1 MINFFSKYK
10 VIFYSINFFMIV
22 LYIFPG
28 SLLGCIFL
36 DDCDTQPQITSNFAL
51 ISSNHVY
58 IFVLI
63 SLVGFFTFKKKIKYL
78 VTYLLFL
85 SIFLEI
91 THLIIPARNFQWEDM
106 LGNFLGVV
114 VVIFVYQFINKYGN
128 FKK

>member
-36 DDCDTQPQITSNFAL
+36 DDCGTQPQITSNFAL
-51 ISSNHVY
+51 ISSNHFY

-63 SLVGFFTFKKKIKYL
+63 SLLGFFTFKKKLNIW
-78 VTYLLFL
+78 LLIFCFCQYFL
-85 SIFLEI
+85 KLHI
-91 THLIIPARNFQWEDM
+91 
-106 LGNFLGVV
+106 
-114 VVIFVYQFINKYGN
+114 
-128 FKK
+128 